1 MDGLSVRPATP
12 DDVARLLEIE
22 SRIQVAPWSRENI
35 ESELSKP
42 YSSFLVYTDD
52 ETDSEIAGYIVF
64 WNMFDE
70 CQILNLGVD
79 LSYRGLG
86 MAQKLV
92 RHAVNQ
98 AVSQGIRKILLDVR
112 KPNQPAIQ
120 LYQKLG
126 FVIIHVR
133 KNFYSNGEDAY
144 QMALYLNQDAPTE
157 F

>member
-1 MDGLSVRPATP
+1 M
-12 DDVARLLEIE
+12 
-22 SRIQVAPWSRENI
+22 

-52 ETDSEIAGYIVF
+52 ETDTEIAGYIIF
-64 WNMFDE
+64 WTMFDE

-79 LSYRGLG
+79 ISFRGLG
-86 MAQKLV
+86 IAQKLV
-92 RHAVNQ
+92 RQ
-98 AVSQGIRKILLDVR
+98 AVQQAISKNIRKVLLDVR
-112 KPNQPAIQ
+112 KSNQPAIL
-120 LYQKLG
+120 LYQKVG

-133 KNFYSNGEDAY
+133 KSFYSNGEDAY